1 MTKSELFWGT
11 ILLII
16 GLLLLFSNLGIIV
29 IEIWS
34 AIWAVLLIVV
44 GLGILWG
51 VFAGRDARGQ
61 QVVIPLKG
69 AARASIHLSHGA
81 GRLRVDAGAPP
92 DALLDGTFGGG
103 LDYRA
108 ERKGEE
114 LDVRLSPPDL
124 LAMIVPWNWGREGL
138 GWLLRLNGDIPLSL
152 AFETGASDARL
163 DLSDLRVT
171 DLKLETGAS
180 SLNVTLPARAG
191 HTRARIDA
199 GAASV
204 AVRIPPEVAARLRL
218 EGGLASIQVDEA
230 RFPRAGRLYQSP
242 DYETAEN
249 RIDLKVQAGVGS
261 LRVR

>member
-1 MTKSELFWGT
+1 MTKGGLFWGT

-16 GLLLLFSNLGIIV
+16 GLLLLFSNLGIIA

-51 VFAGRDARGQ
+51 VFSGRDTGGQ
-61 QVVIPLKG
+61 EVVIPRDG
-69 AARASIHLSHGA
+69 AARARIRLSHGA
-81 GRLRVDAGAPP
+81 GRLRVDAGAAD
-92 DALLDGTFGGG
+92 DALLEGTFGGG

-108 ERKGEE
+108 GRKGDE
-114 LDVRLSPPDL
+114 LDVHLSPPDF

-138 GWLLRLNGDIPLSL
+138 GWLLRLNSDIPLSL

-163 DLSDLRVT
+163 DLTDLLVT

-191 HTRARIDA
+191 HTRARIEA

-218 EGGLASIQVDEA
+218 EGGLASIEVDES
-230 RFPRAGRLYQSP
+230 RFPRVGRLYQSQ

-249 RIDLKVQAGVGS
+249 RVDLTVEAGVGS

>member
-1 MTKSELFWGT
+1 MTKSRLFWGT

-16 GLLLLFSNLGIIV
+16 GLLLLFSNLGIIA

-44 GLGILWG
+44 GLGILYG
-51 VFAGRDARGQ
+51 VFSGREAPGQ
-61 QVVIPLKG
+61 EVAIPLEG
-69 AARASIHLSHGA
+69 AARATIHLSHGA
-81 GRLRVDAGAPP
+81 GRLRVDAGAPT
-92 DALLDGTFGGG
+92 DALLEGTFGGG
-103 LDYRA
+103 LDYRSD
-108 ERKGEE
+108 RKGDQ
-114 LDVRLSPPDL
+114 LNVHLSPPDL
-124 LAMIVPWNWGREGL
+124 LAMMVPWNWGREGL
-138 GWLLRLNGDIPLSL
+138 GWLLRLNGEIPLSL

-163 DLSDLRVT
+163 DLTDLRVT

-180 SLNVTLPARAG
+180 SLNVTLPAQAG

-204 AVRIPPEVAARLRL
+204 AVRIPAQVAARLRL
-218 EGGLASIQVDEA
+218 EGGLASIEVDEA

-242 DYETAEN
+242 NYETAEN
-249 RIDLKVQAGVGS
+249 RIDLKVEAGVGS